1 MCSSVPLLLQLL
13 LVLSCFF
20 SCPCVYGYLSATSI
34 CRCQTISSIERPATL
49 NVLTSQ
55 SVTSGRANGKELAQS
70 TTQSYDS
77 EMRGQEK
84 FDPSGSVKL
93 PVLSNFDVA
102 ALRRGERVQ
111 KQDRA
116 GRSGYG
122 FVVLEVDV
130 APERVFDALT
140 QISDYQE
147 MIPTVRGVQVYSK
160 TANMVAAE
168 LYLSR
173 FYLKLNVIHSIL
185 REHRIVK
192 FRLDNNKPN
201 LVLRKAE
208 GFWFVQSIE
217 SGSPENPYTKSRVYL
232 SADIV
237 ASRLVPTMIVDYAA
251 ARALPRATTWL
262 QQFFNS

>member
-1 MCSSVPLLLQLL
+1 L
-13 LVLSCFF
+13 
-20 SCPCVYGYLSATSI
+20 
-34 CRCQTISSIERPATL
+34 R
-49 NVLTSQ
+49 N
-55 SVTSGRANGKELAQS
+55 
-70 TTQSYDS
+70 
-77 EMRGQEK
+77 QEK
-84 FDPSGSVKL
+84 FDPSGTVKL

-111 KQDRA
+111 KQDRL

-122 FVVLEVDV
+122 FVVLDVD
-130 APERVFDALT
+130 ATPEDVFDALT

-147 MIPTVRGVQVYSK
+147 MIPTVRGVKVYSK

-185 REHRIVK
+185 RDNRIVK
-192 FRLDNNKPN
+192 FRLDTSKPN

-208 GFWFVQSIE
+208 GFWYVQSVDG
-217 SGSPENPYTKSRVYL
+217 GSPDNPGSAKSRVYL